1 LSYSKKQVISA
12 VLLTLLLVPAGL
24 AARDGAPVQ
33 WKWSGVERLVAIGD
47 VHGAYSSLTS
57 LLKGSGLVSPELEWI
72 GDGAHLVMLGDILD
86 RGPDSRA
93 ALDLIM
99 RLQQEALASGG
110 RVHMLLGNHELL
122 NLIGDY
128 RYVSDE
134 EFLAF
139 AEEEPIAD
147 REAAFRRFTSSS
159 PLATADDEK
168 NRMEFERI
176 CPPGYFGLSRAF
188 ASDGEY
194 GSWLLDQK
202 ILVVINDIAFVH
214 GGLPPS
220 LLDVYPDEINAIG
233 MDQVRNLVEA
243 RERLLKYEMIYPELS
258 FKTQIKMAS
267 IIRQK
272 VRQISRTDPK
282 MRRAA
287 VAAEKMLEMRQGL
300 VLRTDGPLW
309 YRGSSLNADTE
320 EDPVIS
326 RVLNWISARA
336 VVVGHTPVHT
346 GRIATRLGGKVILAD
361 TGMLQSHY
369 KGRASA
375 VVLASSGLF
384 AFYPEEGLSPLPAD
398 LAGIGD
404 GSMLADAQ
412 LESLL
417 RAAEVVEVEE
427 VGSGRTHPQ
436 RLSLTHQNQSYRAIF
451 KTVDTAANPESAS
464 GNGGDRYQNEV
475 AAYRIDRLLGLG
487 MVPPT
492 VLRRI
497 NGTPGSV
504 QMWVENAVS
513 EQYRHLEDLSP
524 PDMTAY
530 QQQLNRM
537 QLLDLLILNVDRDD
551 TNVLVTTN
559 NWKLHLIDHSRAFGL
574 NHEPLPLVGTSLDI
588 DDELAARLQALD
600 ARTLR
605 HTLGTLL
612 SRAQIEALL
621 ERRDQLL
628 AAGVG

>member
-1 LSYSKKQVISA
+1 
-12 VLLTLLLVPAGL
+12 
-24 AARDGAPVQ
+24 
-33 WKWSGVERLVAIGD
+33 LVAIGD
-47 VHGAYSSLTS
+47 VHGAYTS
-57 LLKGSGLVSPELEWI
+57 LISLLEGSGLVSPELEWI
-72 GDGAHLVMLGDILD
+72 GDDAHLVMLGDILD

-93 ALDLIM
+93 ALDLII

-134 EFLAF
+134 EFMAF
-139 AEEEPIAD
+139 ADEERSED
-147 REAAFRRFTSSS
+147 REAAFHRFAGTFSRS
-159 PLATADDEK
+159 TDDETK
-168 NRMEFERI
+168 RKEFERTY
-176 CPPGYFGLSRAF
+176 PPGYFGLSRAF

-214 GGLPPS
+214 AGLPIS
-220 LLDVYPDEINAIG
+220 LLEVYPDEINPTA
-233 MDQVRNLVEA
+233 MSQVRELVKA
-243 RERLLKYEMIYPELS
+243 RERLLRYEMIYPELS
-258 FKTQIKMAS
+258 FKTQLKMAGL
-267 IIRQK
+267 ILQK
-272 VRQISRTDPK
+272 VQAVNRSDPK
-282 MRRAA
+282 LRRAA
-287 VAAEKMLEMRQGL
+287 VAAERMVEMSQGL
-300 VLRTDGPLW
+300 VFRVDGPLW
-309 YRGSSLNADTE
+309 YRGTSLNVDVE
-320 EDPVIS
+320 EDQITS

-336 VVVGHTPVHT
+336 VVIGHTPVHT

-398 LAGIGD
+398 LVGIGD

-417 RAAEVVEVEE
+417 RAAKVEEVEE
-427 VGSGRTHPQ
+427 VGSGHTHPQ
-436 RLSLTHQNQSYRAIF
+436 RLRLSHQDQSYRAIF
-451 KTVDTAANPESAS
+451 KTVHIEANPESAS
-464 GNGGDRYQNEV
+464 GNGGDRYHNEV
-475 AAYRIDRLLGLG
+475 AAYRIDRMLGLG

-492 VLRRI
+492 VLRKI

-504 QMWVENAVS
+504 QLWVENAVS
-513 EQYRHLEDLSP
+513 EQDRHLEDLNP
-524 PDMTAY
+524 PDMTEY
-530 QQQLNRM
+530 QQQLSRM

-551 TNVLVTTN
+551 TNMLVTTN
-559 NWKLHLIDHSRAFGL
+559 NWKLHLIDHSHAFGL
-574 NHEPLPLVGTSLDI
+574 NRQPLPLLGVSLEI
-588 DDELAARLQALD
+588 SDELAARLRALD

-605 HTLGTLL
+605 HSLGTLL

-621 ERRDQLL
+621 ERRDRIL
-628 AAGVG
+628 AAGRKS